1 MPTTQSPIR
10 FFLLAPSFFA
20 SVSTPILSSKLL
32 TLSSKEMAIT
42 AQDVNKLR
50 AMTGAGMMDC
60 KKALTEADGDF
71 EAARDILRK
80 QGQKIADKRA
90 ENETSEGLVLVSV
103 SEDGTTGKL
112 VALACETESVA
123 KVANFRELAQQVLDA
138 AVRTNAGTK
147 EDLLATKEAD
157 GLTVQEHIT
166 DLMGKIG
173 EKIDVTYATLT
184 AEKVA
189 SYIHSDNKKGVLVGL
204 KNVGGAD
211 TTEVGRDVAMQIVA
225 MKPVAVDKDGV
236 DAATVEREIEIG
248 KEQARAEGKPEAMLE
263 KIAQGKLNKFYKDN
277 TLLNQEFVKDN
288 SVTIA
293 KLLDNKQKGM
303 TVTDFKRVAI
313 GA

>member
-1 MPTTQSPIR
+1 M
-10 FFLLAPSFFA
+10 A
-20 SVSTPILSSKLL
+20 
-32 TLSSKEMAIT
+32 AIT
-42 AQDVNKLR
+42 AADVNKLR
-50 AMTGAGMMDC
+50 TMTGAGMMDC
-60 KKALTEADGDF
+60 KKSLTEADGDF

-90 ENETSEGLVLVSV
+90 DNATSEGLVLVNV

-123 KVANFRELAQQVLDA
+123 KVADFRTLVQQILDT
-138 AVRTNAGTK
+138 AVKTNVGTK
-147 EDLLATKEAD
+147 EDLLAATEAD
-157 GLTVQEHIT
+157 GRTVQEHIT
-166 DLMGKIG
+166 ELTGKIG
-173 EKIDVTYATLT
+173 EKLDLSYVTLT

-211 TTEVGRDVAMQIVA
+211 TAEIGRDVAMQIVA

-236 DAATVEREIEIG
+236 DSATVEREIEIG

-263 KIAQGKLNKFYKDN
+263 KIAQGKLNKFYKEN

-288 SVTIA
+288 SLTIA
-293 KLLDNKQKGM
+293 QLLDKQSKGM
-303 TVTDFKRVAI
+303 TVSDFKRVVI

>member
-1 MPTTQSPIR
+1 M
-10 FFLLAPSFFA
+10 A
-20 SVSTPILSSKLL
+20 
-32 TLSSKEMAIT
+32 AIT
-42 AQDVNKLR
+42 AADVNKLR
-50 AMTGAGMMDC
+50 TMTGAGMMDC

-90 ENETSEGLVLVSV
+90 DNATSEGLVLVNV

-123 KVANFRELAQQVLDA
+123 KVADFRTLVQQILDT
-138 AVRTNAGTK
+138 AVKTNVGTK
-147 EDLLATKEAD
+147 EDLLAATEAD
-157 GLTVQEHIT
+157 GRTVQEHIT
-166 DLMGKIG
+166 ELTGKIG
-173 EKIDVTYATLT
+173 EKLDLSYVTLS

-204 KNVGGAD
+204 KNVGSAE
-211 TTEVGRDVAMQIVA
+211 TAEIGRDVAMQIVA

-236 DAATVEREIEIG
+236 DSATVEREIEIG

-263 KIAQGKLNKFYKDN
+263 KIAQGKLNKFYKEN

-288 SVTIA
+288 SLTIA
-293 KLLDNKQKGM
+293 QLLDKTSKGM
-303 TVTDFKRVAI
+303 TVSDFKRVVI